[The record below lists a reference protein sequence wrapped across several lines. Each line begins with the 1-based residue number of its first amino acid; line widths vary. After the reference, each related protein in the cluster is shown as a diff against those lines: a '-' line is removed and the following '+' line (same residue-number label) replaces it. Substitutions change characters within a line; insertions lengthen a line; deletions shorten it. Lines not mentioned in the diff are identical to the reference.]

1 MAKGAHQSGT
11 FQTFDF
17 TKFQLKKYRGVVS
30 WHWRLMQ
37 NLKESWF
44 AVSKLIRIW
53 WILIRAPKSL
63 KNLHFDL
70 FLPWKV
76 CNVWS
81 KKVRMSYLPW
91 RWRMLQNL
99 KKKWL
104 VVWKTTWGISQIF
117 TRPFESS
124 DSKLELLWRT
134 FIPSRKRMSL
144 KFTGKL
150 CVMTMKKDPKF
161 EKEFSI
167 STLTWGI

>member
-1 MAKGAHQSGT
+1 
-11 FQTFDF
+11 
-17 TKFQLKKYRGVVS
+17 
-30 WHWRLMQ
+30 MQ

-44 AVSKLIRIW
+44 VVSKLIRIW
-53 WILIRAPKSL
+53 WILIRAPRSL

-81 KKVRMSYLPW
+81 KEVRMSYLPW

-99 KKKWL
+99 EKKWL

-117 TRPFESS
+117 TRPYESS

-134 FIPSRKRMSL
+134 FIPSRKGMSL

-161 EKEFSI
+161 EKEFNI
-167 STLTWGI
+167 SKLTWGI